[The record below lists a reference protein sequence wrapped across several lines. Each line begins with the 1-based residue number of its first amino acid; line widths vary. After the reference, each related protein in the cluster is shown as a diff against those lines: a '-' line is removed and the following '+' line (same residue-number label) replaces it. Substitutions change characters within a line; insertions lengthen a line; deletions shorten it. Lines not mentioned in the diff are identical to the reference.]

1 MEKVMTPTRTQ
12 VFAKRTL
19 QQVLK
24 DLRAHDYR
32 VIKEDGGY
40 RVYIDDTESTLVLRA
55 LNGQNSYLVTYT
67 EELLQEA

>member
-1 MEKVMTPTRTQ
+1 MEKVMAPTRTQ
-12 VFAKRTL
+12 VFTKRTL

-24 DLRAHDYR
+24 DLRAHDYH
-32 VIKEDGGY
+32 VLKEEGGY

-67 EELLQEA
+67 EELLQAA